1 MPRKPRKLLDRK
13 GTAWL
18 VLVVSLLV
26 TLGAWRYSEQHFEQL
41 ARERF
46 LLLAESG
53 KDVLVERM
61 ADYEQVLRGG
71 AALFAA
77 NGDVGRERW
86 RDYIAGLELDKYLPG
101 ILGTGFSLMIPPEA
115 VTAHEE
121 AIRAE
126 GFPDYRVHPAG
137 AGDSISS
144 IVYLEPFTGR
154 NLRAF
159 GFDMYTDPVRREAM
173 ERARDTGLPALSGKV
188 TLVQETRSGT
198 QPGFLM
204 YMPVYRSGMR
214 TDTVESRRSALHGFV
229 YSPFRAFDLMREIF
243 DSREQD
249 VQIELFD
256 GNPAPENRLFD
267 SGIGTRAADHV
278 TDMTLEIAGHFWVAR
293 FHSSLAFEA
302 SRAGVQPPIILFGGL
317 TLDLLLFAVLYMNAR
332 HRHRMHDAAVA
343 LEQSRDSYRT
353 LVENIPGAVFRSKL
367 EDNGKIQ
374 HVSIGIQALTGE
386 PRERYLSGEV
396 AYDELIHPEDRPQ
409 VQFAIEDAIVHRA
422 AYRIEYRIRASDGH
436 TRWVAESGR
445 AIYSETGRPQWLDG
459 VILDIDDRKRAE
471 MAIHELA
478 FQDALTGLP
487 NRRLLLDRL
496 EHQLAV
502 SGRTGR
508 PGALLFLDMDNF
520 KTINDTLGHNVGDK
534 LLNEVAHRLRSHVRE
549 SDTVARLGGDEFVVL
564 LDELGEG
571 DAHASSAAADIAR
584 KILEE
589 LNRPYQLGKHR
600 CVSTPSIGIALF
612 RGHETSPDRLLR
624 RADQAM
630 YNAKSAGRN
639 RVVFYEEIGTPTDAM
654 PMLHPD
660 GRTDSSAPSFSVSDH
675 LNLPPE
681 SPTHAR

>member
-1 MPRKPRKLLDRK
+1 MNADQTAPASVIPRKPRKLLDCK

-18 VLVVSLLV
+18 VLAVSVLL
-26 TLGAWRYSEQHFEQL
+26 TIWAWRYSELHFEQL

-53 KDVLVERM
+53 KEVLAERM
-61 ADYEQVLRGG
+61 EDYEQVLRGG

-77 NGDVGRERW
+77 YGEVGREQW
-86 RDYIAGLELDKYLPG
+86 RAYIAGLELDKYLPG
-101 ILGTGFSLMIPPEA
+101 ILGTGFSLMIPPDA
-115 VTAHEE
+115 LAAHEE

-126 GFPDYRVHPAG
+126 GFPDYSVHPPG
-137 AGDSISS
+137 DGDSISS

-159 GFDMYTDPVRREAM
+159 GFDMYTDPARREAM

-188 TLVQETRSGT
+188 ILVQETRAGT

-204 YMPVYRSGMR
+204 YMPVYRNGMR
-214 TDTVESRRSALHGFV
+214 TDTVEARRSALFGFV
-229 YSPFRAFDLMREIF
+229 YSPFRAYDLMREIF
-243 DSREQD
+243 DSHDPD

-256 GNPAPENRLFD
+256 GSPAAENLLFD
-267 SGIGTRAADHV
+267 SGIGTRVADYV
-278 TDMTLEIAGHFWVAR
+278 TDMTLDIAGHYWVAR
-293 FHSSLAFEA
+293 FHSSLDFEA
-302 SRAGVQPPIILFGGL
+302 SRASVQPPVILVGGL
-317 TLDLLLFAVLYMNAR
+317 ALDLLLFAVLYMNAR
-332 HRHRMHDAAVA
+332 HRHRMHDAAVE
-343 LEQSRDSYRT
+343 LEQSRDSYRA
-353 LVENIPGAVFRSKL
+353 LVENIPGAVFRSKV
-367 EDNGKIQ
+367 EDPWKIQ

-386 PRERYLSGEV
+386 PRDRYLSGEI

-409 VQFAIEDAIVHRA
+409 MQIAIEDAIIHRT
-422 AYRIEYRIRASDGH
+422 AYHIEYRIKTSDGH
-436 TRWVAESGR
+436 TRWVAERGR
-445 AIYSETGRPQWLDG
+445 AIYSETGQPQWLDG

-496 EHQLAV
+496 EHQLAI

-520 KTINDTLGHNVGDK
+520 KTINDTLGHSVGDK
-534 LLNEVAHRLRSHVRE
+534 LLIEVAHRLRSHVRE

-564 LDELGEG
+564 LDELGGSGE
-571 DAHASSAAADIAR
+571 DASSSAADIAR

-589 LNRPYQLGKHR
+589 LNHPYQLGEH
-600 CVSTPSIGIALF
+600 CCISTPSIGIALF

-639 RVVFYEEIGTPTDAM
+639 RVEFYE
-654 PMLHPD
+654 
-660 GRTDSSAPSFSVSDH
+660 
-675 LNLPPE
+675 
-681 SPTHAR
+681 